1 MLVSMNEQNNTEKT
15 KKDEVIG
22 ALLLDYATGVL
33 ESPLEILVE
42 THISLNASSARQLR
56 MLMQLGGI
64 LLEECEPISLSEGA
78 LEAVMAEIEALDEED
93 KQAENKRVAG
103 QDNVIA
109 FQPLAKEQDKTIANL
124 PRPLADYIPDLSC
137 DKSWRRISKGLSQCR
152 IQFNG
157 SDVEANIYRI
167 APGTSIPVHSHEGT
181 EVTLVLA
188 GGFTDETGTFGPGDI
203 AIQETGATHKPVA
216 DDDGECIVFAINE
229 GNIRLANPIGRVL
242 SYLVN

>member
-1 MLVSMNEQNNTEKT
+1 MLVSMNGQNITNKT

-22 ALLLDYATGVL
+22 ALLLDYASGAL
-33 ESPLEILVE
+33 ASPLEVLVE
-42 THISLNASSARQLR
+42 THISLNAASARQLR
-56 MLMQLGGI
+56 ILMQLGGI
-64 LLEECEPISLSEGA
+64 LLEECEPVSLSEGA
-78 LEAVMAEIEALDEED
+78 LEAVMAEIDALDKKDEQDLADER
-93 KQAENKRVAG
+93 AM
-103 QDNVIA
+103 QDNVVA
-109 FQPLAKEQDKTIANL
+109 FRPAAQASSSVANL
-124 PRPLADYIPDLSC
+124 PRPLADYIPDLTC
-137 DKSWRRISKGLSQCR
+137 EKSWRRISKGLSQCR

-181 EVTLVLA
+181 EVTLVLS
-188 GGFTDETGTFGPGDI
+188 GGFTDETGSFGPGDI
-203 AIQETGATHKPVA
+203 AIQETGATHQPVA

>member
-1 MLVSMNEQNNTEKT
+1 MNEQKKQNA
-15 KKDEVIG
+15 KKDEVIS
-22 ALLLDYATGVL
+22 ALLLDYVTGAL
-33 ESPLEILVE
+33 DRPLEILVE
-42 THISLNASSARQLR
+42 THISLNSQSAKQLR
-56 MLMQLGGI
+56 MLMQLGGV
-64 LLEECEPISLSEGA
+64 LLEECEPVSLSEGA
-78 LEAVMAEIEALDEED
+78 LDAVMQEISVLED
-93 KQAENKRVAG
+93 TDTQNQASATST
-103 QDNVIA
+103 QDNIVS
-109 FQPLAKEQDKTIANL
+109 FTPPSNTTSTTHL

-152 IQFNG
+152 ITFNG
-157 SDVEANIYRI
+157 TEVEANIYRI
-167 APGTSIPVHSHEGT
+167 APGTAIPVHSHEGT

-188 GGFTDETGTFGPGDI
+188 GGFTDETGAFGPGDI

>member
-1 MLVSMNEQNNTEKT
+1 MNEQKKQNA
-15 KKDEVIG
+15 KKDEVIS
-22 ALLLDYATGVL
+22 ALLLDYVTGAL
-33 ESPLEILVE
+33 DRPLEILVE
-42 THISLNASSARQLR
+42 THISLNSQSAKQLR
-56 MLMQLGGI
+56 MLMQLGGV
-64 LLEECEPISLSEGA
+64 LLEECEPVSLSEGA
-78 LEAVMAEIEALDEED
+78 LDAVMQEISDLED
-93 KQAENKRVAG
+93 TDTQNQASATST
-103 QDNVIA
+103 QDNIVS
-109 FQPLAKEQDKTIANL
+109 FTPPSNTTSTTHL

-152 IQFNG
+152 ITFNG
-157 SDVEANIYRI
+157 TEVEANIYRI
-167 APGTSIPVHSHEGT
+167 APGTAIPVHSHEGT

-188 GGFTDETGTFGPGDI
+188 GGFTDETGAFGPGDI

>member
-1 MLVSMNEQNNTEKT
+1 MTEKT

-22 ALLLDYATGVL
+22 ALLLDYAAGVL

-42 THISLNASSARQLR
+42 THISLNAASAKQLR

-64 LLEECEPISLSEGA
+64 LLEECEPVSLSEGA
-78 LEAVMAEIEALDEED
+78 LDAVMAEIA
-93 KQAENKRVAG
+93 KGENDRETAT
-103 QDNVIA
+103 QDNVVA
-109 FQPLAKEQDKTIANL
+109 FSPSHEKKGVTVAHL

-137 DKSWRRISKGLSQCR
+137 EKSWRKISKGLSQCR
-152 IQFNG
+152 IQFDG
-157 SDVEANIYRI
+157 TEVEANIYRI

-188 GGFTDETGTFGPGDI
+188 GGFTDETGAFGPGDI

>member
-1 MLVSMNEQNNTEKT
+1 MNEQNKQKA
-15 KKDEVIG
+15 KKDEVIS
-22 ALLLDYATGVL
+22 ALLLDYVTGAL
-33 ESPLEILVE
+33 DRPLEILVE
-42 THISLNASSARQLR
+42 THISLNTQSAKQLR
-56 MLMQLGGI
+56 MLMQLGGV
-64 LLEECEPISLSEGA
+64 LLEECEPVSLSEGA
-78 LEAVMAEIEALDEED
+78 LDAVMNEIHAFEEAKANNEYSSSS
-93 KQAENKRVAG
+93 QNR
-103 QDNVIA
+103 DNVVSFIA
-109 FQPLAKEQDKTIANL
+109 PSSEKLTTHL

-152 IQFNG
+152 ITFNG
-157 SDVEANIYRI
+157 TEVEANIYRI
-167 APGTSIPVHSHEGT
+167 APGTAIPVHSHEGT

-188 GGFTDETGTFGPGDI
+188 GGFTDETGAFGPGDI

>member
-1 MLVSMNEQNNTEKT
+1 MNEQNVTTKT

-22 ALLLDYATGVL
+22 ALLLDYATGAL
-33 ESPLEILVE
+33 ASPLEVLVE
-42 THISLNASSARQLR
+42 THISLNAASARQLR
-56 MLMQLGGI
+56 TLMQLGGI
-64 LLEECEPISLSEGA
+64 LLEECEPVSLSEGA
-78 LEAVMAEIEALDEED
+78 LDAVMAEIEALEQKDQDELAEE
-93 KQAENKRVAG
+93 QAR
-103 QDNVIA
+103 QDNVVA
-109 FQPLAKEQDKTIANL
+109 FRPSADKATTVANL

-152 IQFNG
+152 IQFKD

-181 EVTLVLA
+181 EVTLVLS
-188 GGFTDETGTFGPGDI
+188 GGFTDETGSFGPGDI
-203 AIQETGATHKPVA
+203 AIQETGATHQPVA

>member
-1 MLVSMNEQNNTEKT
+1 MNEQKKQNA
-15 KKDEVIG
+15 KKDEVIS
-22 ALLLDYATGVL
+22 ALLLDYVTGAL
-33 ESPLEILVE
+33 DRPLEILVE
-42 THISLNASSARQLR
+42 THISLNSQSAKQLR
-56 MLMQLGGI
+56 MLMQLGGV
-64 LLEECEPISLSEGA
+64 LLEECEPVSLSEGA
-78 LEAVMAEIEALDEED
+78 LDAVMQEISNLED
-93 KQAENKRVAG
+93 TDTQNQAPATST
-103 QDNVIA
+103 QDNIVTFTPPSNA
-109 FQPLAKEQDKTIANL
+109 TSTTHL

-152 IQFNG
+152 ITFNG
-157 SDVEANIYRI
+157 TEVEANIYRI
-167 APGTSIPVHSHEGT
+167 APGTAIPVHSHEGT

-188 GGFTDETGTFGPGDI
+188 GGFTDETGAFGPGDI

>member
-1 MLVSMNEQNNTEKT
+1 MNEQKKQNA
-15 KKDEVIG
+15 KKDEVIS
-22 ALLLDYATGVL
+22 ALLLDYVTGAL
-33 ESPLEILVE
+33 DRPLEILVE
-42 THISLNASSARQLR
+42 THISLNSQSAKQLR
-56 MLMQLGGI
+56 MLMQLGGV
-64 LLEECEPISLSEGA
+64 LLEECEPVSLSEGA
-78 LEAVMAEIEALDEED
+78 LDAVMQEISDLED
-93 KQAENKRVAG
+93 TDTHNHSSATST
-103 QDNVIA
+103 QDNIVSFTPPSNA
-109 FQPLAKEQDKTIANL
+109 TSTTHL

-152 IQFNG
+152 ITFNG
-157 SDVEANIYRI
+157 TEVEANIYRI
-167 APGTSIPVHSHEGT
+167 APGTAIPVHSHEGT

-188 GGFTDETGTFGPGDI
+188 GGFTDETGAFGPGDI

>member
-1 MLVSMNEQNNTEKT
+1 MNEQKKQNA
-15 KKDEVIG
+15 KKDEVIS
-22 ALLLDYATGVL
+22 ALLLDYVTGAL
-33 ESPLEILVE
+33 DRPLEILVE
-42 THISLNASSARQLR
+42 THISLNSQSAKQLR
-56 MLMQLGGI
+56 MLMQLGGV
-64 LLEECEPISLSEGA
+64 LLEECEPVSLSEGA
-78 LEAVMAEIEALDEED
+78 LDAVMREISDLED
-93 KQAENKRVAG
+93 ADTHNQASATSM
-103 QDNVIA
+103 QDNIVSFTPPSNA
-109 FQPLAKEQDKTIANL
+109 TSTKHL

-152 IQFNG
+152 ITFNG
-157 SDVEANIYRI
+157 TEVEANIYRI
-167 APGTSIPVHSHEGT
+167 APGTAIPVHSHEGT

-188 GGFTDETGTFGPGDI
+188 GGFTDETGAFGPGDI

>member
-1 MLVSMNEQNNTEKT
+1 MNEQNNTEKA

-42 THISLNASSARQLR
+42 THISLNAASARQLR

-64 LLEECEPISLSEGA
+64 LLEECEPVSLSEGA
-78 LEAVMAEIEALDEED
+78 LEAVMAEIGKDEAAQLVNA
-93 KQAENKRVAG
+93 K

-109 FQPLAKEQDKTIANL
+109 FPPQSQSGNLSVPHL

-152 IQFNG
+152 IQFEG
-157 SDVEANIYRI
+157 TQVEANIYRI

-181 EVTLVLA
+181 EVTLVLS
-188 GGFTDETGTFGPGDI
+188 GGFTDETGSFGPGDI
-203 AIQETGATHKPVA
+203 AIQETGATHQPVA

-229 GNIRLANPIGRVL
+229 GNIRLASPIGRVL

>member
-1 MLVSMNEQNNTEKT
+1 MNEQNVTNKT

-22 ALLLDYATGVL
+22 ALLLDYATGAL
-33 ESPLEILVE
+33 ASPLEVLVE
-42 THISLNASSARQLR
+42 THISLNAASARQLR
-56 MLMQLGGI
+56 TLMQLGGI
-64 LLEECEPISLSEGA
+64 LLEECEPVSLSEGA
-78 LEAVMAEIEALDEED
+78 LEAVMAEIDALDQKDEQD
-93 KQAENKRVAG
+93 LADALAQ
-103 QDNVIA
+103 QDNVVA
-109 FQPLAKEQDKTIANL
+109 FRPSAQTTTNIANL

-157 SDVEANIYRI
+157 SGVEANIYRI

-181 EVTLVLA
+181 EVTLVLS
-188 GGFTDETGTFGPGDI
+188 GGFTDETGSFGPGDI

>member
-1 MLVSMNEQNNTEKT
+1 MNEQKKQNA
-15 KKDEVIG
+15 KKDEVIS
-22 ALLLDYATGVL
+22 ALLLDYVTGAL
-33 ESPLEILVE
+33 DRPLEILVE
-42 THISLNASSARQLR
+42 THISLNSQSAKQLR
-56 MLMQLGGI
+56 MLMQLGGV
-64 LLEECEPISLSEGA
+64 LLEECEPVSLSEGA
-78 LEAVMAEIEALDEED
+78 LDAVMQEISELED
-93 KQAENKRVAG
+93 TDTQNQAYATNT
-103 QDNVIA
+103 QDNIVSFTPPSNA
-109 FQPLAKEQDKTIANL
+109 TSTTHL

-152 IQFNG
+152 ITFNG
-157 SDVEANIYRI
+157 TEVEANIYRI
-167 APGTSIPVHSHEGT
+167 APGTAIPVHSHEGT

-188 GGFTDETGTFGPGDI
+188 GGFTDETGAFGPGDI

>member
-1 MLVSMNEQNNTEKT
+1 MNEQKKQNA
-15 KKDEVIG
+15 KKDEVIS
-22 ALLLDYATGVL
+22 ALLLDYVTGAL
-33 ESPLEILVE
+33 DRPLEILVE
-42 THISLNASSARQLR
+42 THISLNSQSAKQLR
-56 MLMQLGGI
+56 MLMQLGGV
-64 LLEECEPISLSEGA
+64 LLEECEPVSLSEGA
-78 LEAVMAEIEALDEED
+78 LDAVMQEISDLED
-93 KQAENKRVAG
+93 TDTHSQSSATST
-103 QDNVIA
+103 QDNIVSFTPPSNA
-109 FQPLAKEQDKTIANL
+109 TSTTHL

-152 IQFNG
+152 ITFNG
-157 SDVEANIYRI
+157 TEVEANIYRI
-167 APGTSIPVHSHEGT
+167 APGTAIPVHSHEGT

-188 GGFTDETGTFGPGDI
+188 GGFTDETGAFGPGDI

>member
-1 MLVSMNEQNNTEKT
+1 MNEQKKQNA
-15 KKDEVIG
+15 KKDEVIS
-22 ALLLDYATGVL
+22 ALLLDYVTGAL
-33 ESPLEILVE
+33 DRPLEILVE
-42 THISLNASSARQLR
+42 THISLNSQSAKQLR
-56 MLMQLGGI
+56 MLMQLGGV
-64 LLEECEPISLSEGA
+64 LLEECEPVSLSEGA
-78 LEAVMAEIEALDEED
+78 LDAVMQEISELED
-93 KQAENKRVAG
+93 TDTQNQAYATST
-103 QDNVIA
+103 QDNIVSFTPPSNA
-109 FQPLAKEQDKTIANL
+109 TSTTHL

-152 IQFNG
+152 ITFNG
-157 SDVEANIYRI
+157 TEVEANIYRI
-167 APGTSIPVHSHEGT
+167 APGTAIPVHSHEGT

-188 GGFTDETGTFGPGDI
+188 GGFTDETGAFGPGDI

>member
-1 MLVSMNEQNNTEKT
+1 MNEQKKQNA
-15 KKDEVIG
+15 KKDEVIS
-22 ALLLDYATGVL
+22 ALLLDYVTGAL
-33 ESPLEILVE
+33 DRPLEILVE
-42 THISLNASSARQLR
+42 THISLNSQSAKQLR
-56 MLMQLGGI
+56 MLMQLGGV
-64 LLEECEPISLSEGA
+64 LLEECEPVSLSEGA
-78 LEAVMAEIEALDEED
+78 LDAVMQEISDLED
-93 KQAENKRVAG
+93 TDTQNQASATST
-103 QDNVIA
+103 QDNIVTFTPPSNA
-109 FQPLAKEQDKTIANL
+109 TSTTHL

-152 IQFNG
+152 ITFNG
-157 SDVEANIYRI
+157 TEVEANIYRI
-167 APGTSIPVHSHEGT
+167 APGTAIPVHSHEGT

-188 GGFTDETGTFGPGDI
+188 GGFTDETGAFGPGDI

>member
-1 MLVSMNEQNNTEKT
+1 MNEQNNTKT
-15 KKDEVIG
+15 KKDEVVD
-22 ALLLDYATGVL
+22 ALLLDYAAGVL

-42 THISLNASSARQLR
+42 THISLNAQSARQLR

-78 LEAVMAEIEALDEED
+78 LDAVMAEIDSSETEISRN
-93 KQAENKRVAG
+93 ENGAV

-109 FQPLAKEQDKTIANL
+109 FPPASHQHDEDITVTNL

-152 IQFNG
+152 IKFQN
-157 SDVEANIYRI
+157 SEVEANIYRI
-167 APGTSIPVHSHEGT
+167 APGTAIPVHSHEGT

-203 AIQETGATHKPVA
+203 AIQETGATHQPVA

>member
-1 MLVSMNEQNNTEKT
+1 MNKQKRQYA
-15 KKDEVIG
+15 KKDEVIS
-22 ALLLDYATGVL
+22 ALLLDYVTGAL
-33 ESPLEILVE
+33 DRPLEILVE
-42 THISLNASSARQLR
+42 THISLNSQSAKQLR

-64 LLEECEPISLSEGA
+64 LLEECEPVSLSEGA
-78 LEAVMAEIEALDEED
+78 LDAVMQEISDLED
-93 KQAENKRVAG
+93 TDTHNQASATIT
-103 QDNVIA
+103 QDNIVSFTPPSNA
-109 FQPLAKEQDKTIANL
+109 TSTTHL

-152 IQFNG
+152 ITFNG
-157 SDVEANIYRI
+157 TEVEANIYRI
-167 APGTSIPVHSHEGT
+167 APGTAIPVHSHEGT

-188 GGFTDETGTFGPGDI
+188 GGFTDETGAFGPGDI

>member
-1 MLVSMNEQNNTEKT
+1 MTEKT

-22 ALLLDYATGVL
+22 ALLLDYAAGVL

-42 THISLNASSARQLR
+42 THISLNAASAKQLR

-64 LLEECEPISLSEGA
+64 LLEECEPVSLSEGA
-78 LEAVMAEIEALDEED
+78 LDAVMAEIAKGEHDRETAT
-93 KQAENKRVAG
+93 
-103 QDNVIA
+103 QDNVVA
-109 FQPLAKEQDKTIANL
+109 FSPSHEKKGVTVAHL

-137 DKSWRRISKGLSQCR
+137 EKSWRKISKGLSQCR
-152 IQFNG
+152 IQFDG
-157 SDVEANIYRI
+157 TEVEANIYRI

-188 GGFTDETGTFGPGDI
+188 GGFTDETGAFGPGDI

>member
-1 MLVSMNEQNNTEKT
+1 MNEQKKQNA
-15 KKDEVIG
+15 KKDEVIS
-22 ALLLDYATGVL
+22 ALLLDYVTGAL
-33 ESPLEILVE
+33 DRPLEILVE
-42 THISLNASSARQLR
+42 THISLNSQSAKQLR
-56 MLMQLGGI
+56 MLMQLGGV
-64 LLEECEPISLSEGA
+64 LLEECEPVSLSEGA
-78 LEAVMAEIEALDEED
+78 LDAVMQEISDLED
-93 KQAENKRVAG
+93 TDTQNQASATST
-103 QDNVIA
+103 QDNIVSFTPPSNA
-109 FQPLAKEQDKTIANL
+109 TSTTHL

-152 IQFNG
+152 ITFNG
-157 SDVEANIYRI
+157 TEVEANIYRI
-167 APGTSIPVHSHEGT
+167 APGTAIPVHSHEGT

-188 GGFTDETGTFGPGDI
+188 GGFTDETGAFGPGDI

>member
-1 MLVSMNEQNNTEKT
+1 MTEQNNNMKI

-22 ALLLDYATGVL
+22 ALLLDYAAGVL

-42 THISLNASSARQLR
+42 THISLNSNSARQLR
-56 MLMQLGGI
+56 TLMQLGGI
-64 LLEECEPISLSEGA
+64 LLEECEPVSLSEGA
-78 LEAVMAEIEALDEED
+78 LEAVMAEIASLDEKD
-93 KQAENKRVAG
+93 HSQTSAT
-103 QDNVIA
+103 QDNIIA
-109 FQPLAKEQDKTIANL
+109 FPQTSHDTKSVPHL
-124 PRPLADYIPDLSC
+124 PHPLADYIPDLSC

-181 EVTLVLA
+181 EVTLVLS
-188 GGFTDETGTFGPGDI
+188 GGFTDETGAFGPGDI

>member
-1 MLVSMNEQNNTEKT
+1 MTEKT

-22 ALLLDYATGVL
+22 ALLLDYAAGVL

-42 THISLNASSARQLR
+42 THISLNAASAKQLR

-64 LLEECEPISLSEGA
+64 LLEECEPVSLSEGA
-78 LEAVMAEIEALDEED
+78 LDAVMAEIARGEVDEQTA
-93 KQAENKRVAG
+93 K
-103 QDNVIA
+103 QDNVVV
-109 FQPLAKEQDKTIANL
+109 FTPSHEAKDVTVAHL

-137 DKSWRRISKGLSQCR
+137 DKSWRKISKGLSQCR
-152 IQFNG
+152 IQFDG
-157 SDVEANIYRI
+157 TDVEANIYRI

-181 EVTLVLA
+181 EVTLVLS
-188 GGFTDETGTFGPGDI
+188 GGFTDETGAFGPGDI

-229 GNIRLANPIGRVL
+229 GNIRLASPIGRVL

>member
-1 MLVSMNEQNNTEKT
+1 MNEQKKQNA
-15 KKDEVIG
+15 KKDEVIS
-22 ALLLDYATGVL
+22 ALLLDYVTGAL
-33 ESPLEILVE
+33 DRPLEILVE
-42 THISLNASSARQLR
+42 THISLNSRSAKQLR
-56 MLMQLGGI
+56 MLMQLGGV
-64 LLEECEPISLSEGA
+64 LLEECEPVSLSEGA
-78 LEAVMAEIEALDEED
+78 LDAVMQEISDLED
-93 KQAENKRVAG
+93 TDTHNQASATG
-103 QDNVIA
+103 TQDNIVSFTPPSNA
-109 FQPLAKEQDKTIANL
+109 TSTTHL

-152 IQFNG
+152 ITFNG
-157 SDVEANIYRI
+157 TEVEANIYRI
-167 APGTSIPVHSHEGT
+167 APGTAIPVHSHEGT

-188 GGFTDETGTFGPGDI
+188 GGFTDETGAFGPGDI

>member
-1 MLVSMNEQNNTEKT
+1 MSEQNVTNKT

-22 ALLLDYATGVL
+22 ALLLDYATGSL
-33 ESPLEILVE
+33 ASPLEILVE
-42 THISLNASSARQLR
+42 THISLNAASARQLR
-56 MLMQLGGI
+56 TLMQLGGI
-64 LLEECEPISLSEGA
+64 LLEECEPVSLSEGA
-78 LEAVMAEIEALDEED
+78 LEAVMAEIDALDHKDEQD
-93 KQAENKRVAG
+93 LANNQAK
-103 QDNVIA
+103 QDNVVA
-109 FQPLAKEQDKTIANL
+109 FRPAADKTASVANL

-137 DKSWRRISKGLSQCR
+137 EKSWRRISKGLSQCR

-157 SDVEANIYRI
+157 SEVEANIYRI

-181 EVTLVLA
+181 EVTLVLT
-188 GGFTDETGTFGPGDI
+188 GGFTDETGSFGPGDI
-203 AIQETGATHKPVA
+203 AIQETGATHQPVA

>member
-1 MLVSMNEQNNTEKT
+1 MNEQKKQNA
-15 KKDEVIG
+15 KKDEVIS
-22 ALLLDYATGVL
+22 ALLLDYVTGAL
-33 ESPLEILVE
+33 DRPLEILVE
-42 THISLNASSARQLR
+42 THISLNSQSAKQLR
-56 MLMQLGGI
+56 MLMQLGGV
-64 LLEECEPISLSEGA
+64 LLEECEPVSLSEGA
-78 LEAVMAEIEALDEED
+78 LDAVMQEISDLED
-93 KQAENKRVAG
+93 ADTHNQASATST
-103 QDNVIA
+103 QDNIVSFTPPSNA
-109 FQPLAKEQDKTIANL
+109 TSTTHL

-152 IQFNG
+152 ITFNG
-157 SDVEANIYRI
+157 TEVEANIYRI
-167 APGTSIPVHSHEGT
+167 APGTAIPVHSHEGT

-188 GGFTDETGTFGPGDI
+188 GGFTDETGAFGPGDI

>member
-1 MLVSMNEQNNTEKT
+1 MNEQKKQNA
-15 KKDEVIG
+15 KKDEVIS
-22 ALLLDYATGVL
+22 ALLLDYVTGAL
-33 ESPLEILVE
+33 DRPLEILVE
-42 THISLNASSARQLR
+42 THISLNSQSAKQLR
-56 MLMQLGGI
+56 MLMQLGGV
-64 LLEECEPISLSEGA
+64 LLEECEPVSLSEGA
-78 LEAVMAEIEALDEED
+78 LDAVMQEISVLED
-93 KQAENKRVAG
+93 ADTHNQASATST
-103 QDNVIA
+103 QDNIVS
-109 FQPLAKEQDKTIANL
+109 FTPPSNTTSTTHL

-152 IQFNG
+152 ITFNG
-157 SDVEANIYRI
+157 TEVEANIYRI
-167 APGTSIPVHSHEGT
+167 APGTAIPVHSHEGT

-188 GGFTDETGTFGPGDI
+188 GGFTDETGAFGPGDI

>member
-1 MLVSMNEQNNTEKT
+1 MNEQKKQNA
-15 KKDEVIG
+15 KKDEVIS
-22 ALLLDYATGVL
+22 ALLLDYVTGAL
-33 ESPLEILVE
+33 DRPLEILVE
-42 THISLNASSARQLR
+42 THISLNSQSAKQLR
-56 MLMQLGGI
+56 MLMQLGGV
-64 LLEECEPISLSEGA
+64 LLEECEPVSLSEGA
-78 LEAVMAEIEALDEED
+78 LDAVMQEISDLED
-93 KQAENKRVAG
+93 TDTHNQASATST
-103 QDNVIA
+103 QDNIVSFTPPSNA
-109 FQPLAKEQDKTIANL
+109 TSTTHL

-152 IQFNG
+152 ITFNG
-157 SDVEANIYRI
+157 TEVEANIYRI
-167 APGTSIPVHSHEGT
+167 APGTAIPVHSHEGT

-188 GGFTDETGTFGPGDI
+188 GGFTDETGAFGPGDI